1 MTAQR
6 RPVGPALPPH
16 VVALR
21 WARANLFSSPGNSV
35 LTIVMVAILGFAG
48 YQGSRF
54 VFATAEWEV
63 IEANRGLLFT
73 GRFPRDEFWRI
84 WVTLHGVAVLFG
96 LSWRLWGTLNWRLP
110 LFFAAASVPLYV
122 FMLEGW
128 ALLWTSTCIATFA
141 AAYFAAWPV
150 RFSRFSDLARN
161 VTVGLWILGFLA
173 AMLPTALY
181 PADLFSVNLPILGR
195 LSVLPGQGGLFSY
208 VPDREWGGFFLTM
221 VLAIVGISA
230 SVPLGVLLAVG
241 RASTFPVIRIFCV
254 AYIELIRAVPLV
266 TILFMSFF
274 ILRLAIRHETSIL
287 EIPIT
292 GYEMSVVSMAMLGLT
307 LFTAAYVAEIVRG
320 GLQAVPRGQVE
331 AGQAVGLGGVQIL
344 TLIVLPQALRAV
356 IPALVSQFISLFK
369 DTSLVFILALT
380 DLLAIARIAPS
391 QPGFIGLHAEVLL
404 FIALVYWVVAFSM
417 SRASQQLER
426 TLGVGER

>member
-1 MTAQR
+1 MTVAS
-6 RPVGPALPPH
+6 RPVAPALPPH

-54 VFATAEWEV
+54 VFATAEWEI

-96 LSWRLWGTLNWRLP
+96 LSWRLWGTLNLRLP
-110 LFFAAASVPLYV
+110 LFFAAACVPLYV
-122 FMLEGW
+122 FMLEGS

-150 RFSRFSDLARN
+150 RFSRFRDLARN
-161 VTVGLWILGFLA
+161 VTLGLWILGFAA

-181 PADLFSVNLPILGR
+181 PSF
-195 LSVLPGQGGLFSY
+195 LPGQGGLFSY
-208 VPDREWGGFFLTM
+208 VPDRQWGGLFLTM

-230 SVPLGVLLAVG
+230 SFPLGVLLAVG

-274 ILRLAIRHETSIL
+274 ILRLAIRHETSVL
-287 EIPIT
+287 GIPIT

-331 AGQAVGLGGVQIL
+331 AGQAVGLGGVQVL
-344 TLIVLPQALRAV
+344 ALIVLPQALRAV

-380 DLLAIARIAPS
+380 DLLAVSRIAPS
-391 QPGFIGLHAEVLL
+391 QPGFIGLHTEVLL
-404 FIALVYWVVAFSM
+404 FIGLVYWVVAFSM

-426 TLGVGER
+426 SLGVGER

>member
-1 MTAQR
+1 MTVAS
-6 RPVGPALPPH
+6 RPVAPALPPH

-54 VFATAEWEV
+54 VFATAEWEI

-96 LSWRLWGTLNWRLP
+96 LSWRLWGTLNLRLP
-110 LFFAAASVPLYV
+110 LFFAAACVPLYV

-150 RFSRFSDLARN
+150 RFSRFRDLARN
-161 VTVGLWILGFLA
+161 VTLGLWILGFAA

-181 PADLFSVNLPILGR
+181 PSF
-195 LSVLPGQGGLFSY
+195 LPGQGGLFSY
-208 VPDREWGGFFLTM
+208 VPDRQWGGLFLTM

-230 SVPLGVLLAVG
+230 SFPLGVLLAVG

-274 ILRLAIRHETSIL
+274 ILRLAIRHETSVL
-287 EIPIT
+287 GIPIT

-331 AGQAVGLGGVQIL
+331 AGQAVGLGGVQVL
-344 TLIVLPQALRAV
+344 ALIVLPQALRAV

-380 DLLAIARIAPS
+380 DLLAVSRIAPS
-391 QPGFIGLHAEVLL
+391 QPGFIGLHTEVLL
-404 FIALVYWVVAFSM
+404 FIGLVYWVVAFSM
-417 SRASQQLER
+417 SRASQQLEH

>member
-1 MTAQR
+1 MTAAS
-6 RPVGPALPPH
+6 RPVAPSLPPH
-16 VVALR
+16 IVAYR
-21 WARANLFSSPGNSV
+21 WARANLFSSPGNAA
-35 LTIVMVAILGFAG
+35 LTFLTVVILGFVA

-54 VFATAEWEV
+54 VFATAEWEIV
-63 IEANRGLLFT
+63 ETNRGLFFT

-84 WVTLHGVAVLFG
+84 WVSLHGIAVLSG
-96 LSWRLWGTLNWRLP
+96 VSWRLWSSLNLRLP
-110 LFFAAASVPLYV
+110 LFFAAACVPLYV

-150 RFSRFSDLARN
+150 RFSRFRDTARSLAI
-161 VTVGLWILGFLA
+161 GLWVLGFLA

-181 PADLFSVNLPILGR
+181 PSF
-195 LSVLPGQGGLFSY
+195 LPGQGGLFSY

-221 VLAIVGISA
+221 TLAIVGIGVA
-230 SVPLGVLLAVG
+230 FPLGVLLAVG
-241 RASTFPVIRIFCV
+241 RASTFPVIRIFSV

-274 ILRLAIRHETSIL
+274 ILRLAIRHETSVL
-287 EIPIT
+287 GIPIT
-292 GYEMSVVSMAMLGLT
+292 GYEVSVVFMAMLGLI
-307 LFTAAYVAEIVRG
+307 LFSAAYIAEIVRG

-331 AGQAVGLGGVQIL
+331 AGQALGLGGVQVL
-344 TLIVLPQALRAV
+344 ALIVLPQALRAV

-380 DLLAIARIAPS
+380 DLLAIARIAPA
-391 QPGFIGLHAEVLL
+391 QPGFIGDHAEALL
-404 FIALVYWVVAFSM
+404 FVALIYWVIAFSM
-417 SRASQQLER
+417 SRASQQLEH

>member
-1 MTAQR
+1 MTTAS
-6 RPVGPALPPH
+6 RPVPPALPPQ

-21 WARANLFSSPGNSV
+21 WARANLFSSPGNTV

-48 YQGSRF
+48 YQGARF

-63 IEANRGLLFT
+63 VEANRGLLFT

-84 WVTLHGVAVLFG
+84 WVTLHGLAALFG
-96 LSWRLWGTLNWRLP
+96 LSWRLWGTLSWRLP
-110 LFFAAASVPLYV
+110 LVFVAACVPLYL
-122 FMLEGW
+122 FLLEGW
-128 ALLWTSTCIATFA
+128 AMLWTTTCIATFA

-150 RFSRFSDLARN
+150 RFSRFRDLGRN
-161 VTVGLWILGFLA
+161 ATVALWIIGFLA

-181 PADLFSVNLPILGR
+181 PSF
-195 LSVLPGQGGLFSY
+195 LPGQGGLFSY
-208 VPDREWGGFFLTM
+208 VPDRLWGGLFLTM
-221 VLAIVGISA
+221 VLTIVGIA
-230 SVPLGVLLAVG
+230 VAFPLGVLLAVG

-254 AYIELIRAVPLV
+254 VYIELIRAVPLV

-287 EIPIT
+287 GIPIT
-292 GYEMSVVSMAMLGLT
+292 GYETSVVSMAMLGLI
-307 LFTAAYVAEIVRG
+307 LFSAAYIAEIVRG

-344 TLIVLPQALRAV
+344 ALIVLPQALRAV
-356 IPALVSQFISLFK
+356 IPALVGQFISLFK

-380 DLLAIARIAPS
+380 DLLAVYKIAPS
-391 QPGFIGLHAEVLL
+391 QPGFIGLHTEVLL
-404 FIALVYWVVAFSM
+404 FIGLVYWVIAFSM

>member
-1 MTAQR
+1 MTTAS
-6 RPVGPALPPH
+6 RPVAPSLPPH

-21 WARANLFSSPGNSV
+21 CARANLFSSPGNSV
-35 LTIVMVAILGFAG
+35 LTIVMVLLLGFAA

-84 WVTLHGVAVLFG
+84 WVTLHGIAVLFG
-96 LSWRLWGTLNWRLP
+96 LSWRLWGTLSLRLP
-110 LFFAAASVPLYV
+110 LVFAAACVPLYV
-122 FMLEGW
+122 FMLEGG
-128 ALLWTSTCIATFA
+128 ALLWTSTSIATFA
-141 AAYFAAWPV
+141 AAYFVAWPV
-150 RFSRFSDLARN
+150 RFSRFRDLARN
-161 VTVGLWILGFLA
+161 LTVGLWILGFAA

-181 PADLFSVNLPILGR
+181 PSF
-195 LSVLPGQGGLFSY
+195 LPGQGGLFSY

-221 VLAIVGISA
+221 VLAIVGITVSF
-230 SVPLGVLLAVG
+230 PLGVLLAVG

-274 ILRLAIRHETSIL
+274 ILRLAIRHETSVL
-287 EIPIT
+287 GIPIT
-292 GYEMSVVSMAMLGLT
+292 GYETSVVSMAMLGLT

-344 TLIVLPQALRAV
+344 ALIVLPQALRAV

-380 DLLAIARIAPS
+380 DILAVYKIAPQ
-391 QPGFIGLHAEVLL
+391 QPGFSGLHTEVLL

-426 TLGVGER
+426 NLGVGER

>member
-1 MTAQR
+1 MTAPS
-6 RPVGPALPPH
+6 RPIAPALPPH
-16 VVALR
+16 VVAFR
-21 WARANLFSSPGNSV
+21 WARANLFSSPGNAV
-35 LTIVMVAILGFAG
+35 LTIVMVAILGFAA
-48 YQGSRF
+48 YQVSRF

-84 WVTLHGVAVLFG
+84 WVTLHGIAVLFG
-96 LSWRLWGTLNWRLP
+96 LSWRLWGTLSLRLP
-110 LFFAAASVPLYV
+110 LVFAAACVPLYV
-122 FMLEGW
+122 FMLEGG
-128 ALLWTSTCIATFA
+128 ALLWTSTSIATFA

-150 RFSRFSDLARN
+150 RFSRFRDLARN
-161 VTVGLWILGFLA
+161 LTVGLWILGFAA

-181 PADLFSVNLPILGR
+181 PSF
-195 LSVLPGQGGLFSY
+195 LPGQGGLFSY

-221 VLAIVGISA
+221 VLAIVGITVSF
-230 SVPLGVLLAVG
+230 PLGVLLAVG

-274 ILRLAIRHETSIL
+274 ILRLAIRHETSVL
-287 EIPIT
+287 GIPIT
-292 GYEMSVVSMAMLGLT
+292 GYETSVVSMAMLGLT

-344 TLIVLPQALRAV
+344 ALIVLPQALRAV
-356 IPALVSQFISLFK
+356 IPALVSQFISLF
-369 DTSLVFILALT
+369 
-380 DLLAIARIAPS
+380 
-391 QPGFIGLHAEVLL
+391 Q
-404 FIALVYWVVAFSM
+404 
-417 SRASQQLER
+417 
-426 TLGVGER
+426 

>member
-1 MTAQR
+1 MTAPS
-6 RPVGPALPPH
+6 RPIAPALPPH
-16 VVALR
+16 VVAFR
-21 WARANLFSSPGNSV
+21 WARANLFSSPGNAV
-35 LTIVMVAILGFAG
+35 LTIVMVAILGFAA
-48 YQGSRF
+48 YQVSRF
-54 VFATAEWEV
+54 VFATAEWEI
-63 IEANRGLLFT
+63 IEANRGLIFT

-96 LSWRLWGTLNWRLP
+96 LSWRLWGTLSLRLP
-110 LFFAAASVPLYV
+110 LVLAAACVPLYI

-128 ALLWTSTCIATFA
+128 ALIWTSTCIAAFA
-141 AAYFAAWPV
+141 AAYLAAWPV
-150 RFSRFSDLARN
+150 RFSRFRDLARN
-161 VTVGLWILGFLA
+161 ATIWLWILGFAA

-181 PADLFSVNLPILGR
+181 PSF
-195 LSVLPGQGGLFSY
+195 LPGQGGLFSY
-208 VPDREWGGFFLTM
+208 VPDREWGGLFLTM
-221 VLAIVGISA
+221 VIAIVGIAVSF
-230 SVPLGVLLAVG
+230 PLGVLLAVG

-254 AYIELIRAVPLV
+254 AYIEVMRAVPLV

-287 EIPIT
+287 GIPIT
-292 GYEMSVVSMAMLGLT
+292 GYQTSVVSMAMLGFI
-307 LFTAAYVAEIVRG
+307 LFSAAYIAEIVRG

-344 TLIVLPQALRAV
+344 ALIVLPQALRAV

-380 DLLAIARIAPS
+380 DLLAVYKIAPS

-404 FIALVYWVVAFSM
+404 FIGLVYWVVAFSM

-426 TLGVGER
+426 NLGVGER

>member
-1 MTAQR
+1 MTAQS
-6 RPVGPALPPH
+6 RPIAPALPPH
-16 VVALR
+16 VVAYR
-21 WARANLFSSPGNSV
+21 WARANLFSSPGNAV
-35 LTIVMVAILGFAG
+35 LTIVTVAILGLAA

-54 VFATAEWEV
+54 VFATAEWEI
-63 IEANRGLLFT
+63 IEANRGLFFT

-96 LSWRLWGTLNWRLP
+96 LSWRLWGTLSWRLP
-110 LFFAAASVPLYV
+110 LVFAAACVPLYV

-128 ALLWTSTCIATFA
+128 AILWTSTSIAAFA

-150 RFSRFSDLARN
+150 RFSRFRDLARN
-161 VTVGLWILGFLA
+161 LTVWLWILGFAA

-181 PADLFSVNLPILGR
+181 PSF
-195 LSVLPGQGGLFSY
+195 LPGQGGLFSH
-208 VPDREWGGFFLTM
+208 VPDREWGGLFLTM
-221 VLAIVGISA
+221 VLAIVGIAVSF
-230 SVPLGVLLAVG
+230 PLGVLLAVG

-254 AYIELIRAVPLV
+254 AYIEMVRAVPLI

-287 EIPIT
+287 GIPIT
-292 GYEMSVVSMAMLGLT
+292 GYEVSVVFMAMLGFV
-307 LFTAAYVAEIVRG
+307 LFSAAYIAEIVRG
-320 GLQAVPRGQVE
+320 GLQAVPRGQIE
-331 AGQAVGLGGVQIL
+331 AGQALGLGGVQVL
-344 TLIVLPQALRAV
+344 ALIVLPQALRAV

-380 DLLAIARIAPS
+380 DLLAVSRIAPA
-391 QPGFIGLHAEVLL
+391 QPGFIGLHAEALL
-404 FIALVYWVVAFSM
+404 FIGLIYWVIAFSM

-426 TLGVGER
+426 NLGVGER

>member
-1 MTAQR
+1 MTAPS
-6 RPVGPALPPH
+6 RPIAPALPPH
-16 VVALR
+16 VVAFR
-21 WARANLFSSPGNSV
+21 WARANLFSSPGNAV
-35 LTIVMVAILGFAG
+35 LTIVMVAILGFAA
-48 YQGSRF
+48 YQVSRF
-54 VFATAEWEV
+54 VFATAEWEI
-63 IEANRGLLFT
+63 IEANRGLIFT

-96 LSWRLWGTLNWRLP
+96 LSWRLWGTLSLRLP
-110 LFFAAASVPLYV
+110 LVLAAACVPLYV

-128 ALLWTSTCIATFA
+128 ALIWTSTCIAAFA
-141 AAYFAAWPV
+141 AAYLAAWPV
-150 RFSRFSDLARN
+150 RFSRFRDLARN
-161 VTVGLWILGFLA
+161 ATVWLWILGFAA

-181 PADLFSVNLPILGR
+181 PSF
-195 LSVLPGQGGLFSY
+195 LPGQGGLFSY
-208 VPDREWGGFFLTM
+208 VPDREWGGLFLTM
-221 VLAIVGISA
+221 VIAIVGIAVSF
-230 SVPLGVLLAVG
+230 PLGVLLAVG

-254 AYIELIRAVPLV
+254 AYIEVMRAVPLV

-287 EIPIT
+287 GIPIT
-292 GYEMSVVSMAMLGLT
+292 GYQTSVVSMAMLGFI
-307 LFTAAYVAEIVRG
+307 LFSAAYIAEIVRG

-344 TLIVLPQALRAV
+344 ALIVLPQALRAV

-380 DLLAIARIAPS
+380 DLLAVYKIAPS
-391 QPGFIGLHAEVLL
+391 QPGFIGLHTEVLL
-404 FIALVYWVVAFSM
+404 FIGLVYWVVAFSM

-426 TLGVGER
+426 NLGVGER